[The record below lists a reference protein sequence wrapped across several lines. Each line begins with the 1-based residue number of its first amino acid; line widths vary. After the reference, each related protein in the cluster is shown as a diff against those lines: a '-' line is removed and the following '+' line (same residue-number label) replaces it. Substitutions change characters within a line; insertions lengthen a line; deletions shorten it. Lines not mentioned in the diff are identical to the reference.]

1 MPVPYGM
8 IIDAGRPDL
17 VLVVVA
23 ALLLASLLCAGGAR
37 VGFRHAEVSV
47 AAE

>member
-1 MPVPYGM
+1 VPCGL

-23 ALLLASLLCAGGAR
+23 VLLLASLFCAGGAR
-37 VGFRHAEVSV
+37 AGWRREPLAAA

>member
-1 MPVPYGM
+1 M

-23 ALLLASLLCAGGAR
+23 LLLLASLLCAGSAR
-37 VGFRHAEVSV
+37 IAFRRAPLPV